1 MLVGYIPLFLEQA
14 PILPTPRFLWEIL
27 KPLLFWENLKN
38 STPLPLSNND
48 NPIRWLENVN
58 KVSNNGISTRSN
70 WWIFAKIKLKDIRR
84 NCRGAFDWCHSKSF
98 KKSIDEKHSE
108 KYESSNWWNVLSSIA
123 KMMQIPPLEGEEH
136 VQHKIKEEESDQS
149 KDDERSK
156 CQLDTGNRL
165 AAWYG

>member
-14 PILPTPRFLWEIL
+14 PILPTPPFLG
-27 KPLLFWENLKN
+27 KSQKFNPPPLYKGDGG
-38 STPLPLSNND
+38 SNND

-84 NCRGAFDWCHSKSF
+84 NWWCHSKSF

-156 CQLDTGNRL
+156 YQLDAGNQL